1 MESKDLNEK
10 ITRIAKKYRFIKA
23 LVVADKADGV
33 GKFEYKSSD
42 EEIQKIFQNHTIGI
56 SIILLTFADIF
67 KQILEHINNLRMG
80 NNKSVIIHYDK
91 FTVVKK

>member
-42 EEIQKIFQNHTIGI
+42 EEI
-56 SIILLTFADIF
+56 
-67 KQILEHINNLRMG
+67 
-80 NNKSVIIHYDK
+80 
-91 FTVVKK
+91 